1 MTTTTTPKPRRR
13 WFQFRLRTLLVL
25 MLLTCIGMSW
35 FAMKMQRIRK
45 QRATAEAIKRLGG
58 GVYWV
63 NPDSQIKYRRR
74 SWLGQLLGDD
84 KVAEIQLIRIDND
97 AAMEHLK
104 ELTALRGVCFSGT
117 QITDTSLEHLS
128 GLNQLQEF
136 YLYDTQVTDAGFEYL
151 KALSQLRYLS
161 VAQTQLTDAGLEHLK
176 TLTQLRRL
184 DLKDTQ
190 VSDSGVRELQQALPN
205 CRICGLIR

>member
-1 MTTTTTPKPRRR
+1 MTTTPKPRRR
-13 WFQFRLRTLLVL
+13 WFQFRLRTLFVL
-25 MLLTCIGMSW
+25 MLVACIGSGW
-35 FAMKMQRIRK
+35 IAVQLQRVK
-45 QRATAEAIKRLGG
+45 KERATAEAIERLGG

-63 NPDSQIKYRRR
+63 HPDSQIESRLRL
-74 SWLGQLLGDD
+74 WVGQLLGDD
-84 KVAEIQLIRIDND
+84 FLAEIQLIRIDND

-104 ELTALRGVCFSGT
+104 ELAALRGLCFSGT

-128 GLNQLQEF
+128 GLNQLQDF
-136 YLYDTQVTDAGFEYL
+136 YLYDTQVTDAGLEYL

-161 VAQTQLTDAGLEHLK
+161 VAKTQLTDAGLEHLK

-190 VSDSGVRELQQALPN
+190 VSDSGVRELQKALPN
-205 CRICGLIR
+205 CRISCQ